1 LHHQLDNQ
9 SLTKTKNMKAI
20 SLVLSFIVLLSVQS
34 FSQKTNVDPVKS
46 KIEWTGKKIV
56 GNAHNGVLKV
66 KSGVLEVK
74 NDQITSGTIVVDM
87 NSLTNLDL
95 EDKDYNAKLV
105 GHLKSDDFFSVEK
118 YPTATFNVKKSTK
131 FTNGKATISG
141 DITIKGTTKPVS
153 AVVTK
158 NSNNTYTTRLEV
170 DRSQFDVRYGSNS
183 FFDNLGDKAIDNN
196 FVLDITIVTNQLS
209 AQK

>member
-1 LHHQLDNQ
+1 
-9 SLTKTKNMKAI
+9 MKAI
-20 SLVLSFIVLLSVQS
+20 SLILSFVVLLSVQS

-46 KIEWTGKKIV
+46 KVQWTGKKIV
-56 GNAHNGVLKV
+56 GNSHNGELRV

-74 NDQITSGTIVVDM
+74 NDQIAAGTIVVDM

-95 EDKDYNAKLV
+95 EDKEYNAKLV

-118 YPTATFNVKKSTK
+118 YPTATFNVKKATK
-131 FTNGKATISG
+131 FTNGKATVTG
-141 DITIKGTTKPVS
+141 DITIKGTTKQIS

-158 NSNNTYTTRLEV
+158 ANNSTYTTRLEV

-183 FFDNLGDKAIDNN
+183 FFDNLGDKAIDNI

-209 AQK
+209 AQR